1 MSAESRNVTIQND
14 GEACKVR
21 ALVMFLVQREYVDE
35 GCITVLTGYKGQ
47 VICVCVCV
55 RVDKGCVCVRGTVS
69 VFVCVC
75 VCVDKGCVCVC

>member
-47 VICVCVCV
+47 VMC
-55 RVDKGCVCVRGTVS
+55 
-69 VFVCVC
+69 VCVC
-75 VCVDKGCVCVC
+75 VCVCKCVCVCLCVCVC

>member
-14 GEACKVR
+14 GEACKVK

-75 VCVDKGCVCVC
+75 VCVC

>member
-47 VICVCVCV
+47 VMCVCVCV
-55 RVDKGCVCVRGTVS
+55 CVCVS
-69 VFVCVC
+69 VCVCVFVC